1 MLESLI
7 KKSVFDD
14 VRVIYLDI
22 DTDVLLERLQKR
34 GDSPQEIQR
43 RLQSDE
49 IDFKKLERFDT
60 LYRINCTKM
69 NPIDVCKKIINLK

>member
-60 LYRINCTKM
+60 LYKIDSTKM
-69 NPIDVCKKIINLK
+69 NPIDICEKIINLR